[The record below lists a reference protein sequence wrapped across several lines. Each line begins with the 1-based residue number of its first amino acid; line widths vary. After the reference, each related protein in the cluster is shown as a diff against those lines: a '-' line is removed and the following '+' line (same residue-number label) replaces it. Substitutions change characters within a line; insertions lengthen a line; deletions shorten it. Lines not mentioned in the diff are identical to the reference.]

1 MLRLL
6 FIDRRDLPVVWGHTR
21 IEATPLRRMTD
32 HGSPPFL
39 MALATES
46 ADGRWDV
53 LGYRCGKRTPWQLW
67 RASTA
72 DGSTFDDVR
81 VVLDSDDYTLPD
93 GTYWQ
98 HVATVSYS
106 PEQERFLCLKNAEVP
121 EGFATYAFF
130 SRDGE
135 SWEEAPK
142 RPVYTEGDRWGA
154 IWSSPAGRY
163 ITYNKG
169 WLRCDHKRV
178 NELFLWTRTA
188 PSASARAPTASPG
201 ARRRPTPTSSAC
213 AGRAA
218 CARSA
223 GRWCRASSTSRLTGT
238 IRRNLEF
245 YASWPF
251 TYAGR
256 YFLNV
261 LTYCGSFLP
270 NGLPPMRPDGHGP
283 GTLGHEL
290 WVSDDGLQ
298 WERPFRAQDVGT
310 SILAGPIQAV
320 GKLLFYNGDQVW
332 GVPEDRVT
340 NVSARSNGLFETRTF
355 TVPARPLRLN
365 LQLPGDG
372 FGNYNNESYLMAELV
387 DDQDRVI
394 AGYDRNACLLQGPID
409 AARLVAALA
418 GRHHR
423 AAGRPAGAAAGLFPR
438 RADLRGHRMRS
449 R

>member
-1 MLRLL
+1 MVRLL

-21 IEATPLRRMTD
+21 IEATPLRRMSD

-39 MALATES
+39 MALAIES

-53 LGYRCGKRTPWQLW
+53 LGYQCGKRTPWQLW

-72 DGSTFDDVR
+72 DGSTFDEVR

-154 IWSSPAGRY
+154 IWSSPAARF

-169 WLRCDHKRV
+169 WLRCEGKRV
-178 NELFLWTRTA
+178 NELFLDAHRTVCIRSSPDA
-188 PSASARAPTASPG
+188 LTWSPSAPNAYKLGMRWARGMRKVGGPLVPREFHVAPDADDP
-201 ARRRPTPTSSAC
+201 PD
-213 AGRAA
+213 
-218 CARSA
+218 
-223 GRWCRASSTSRLTGT
+223 
-238 IRRNLEF
+238 LEF

-290 WVSDDGLQ
+290 WVSDDGLT
-298 WERPFRAQDVGT
+298 WERPFRGQDVGT
-310 SILAGPIQAV
+310 SIMAGPIQAS

-332 GVPEDRVT
+332 GVPEDRLT

-372 FGNYNNESYLMAELV
+372 FTNYNNESYLMAELV
-387 DDQDRVI
+387 DDRDRVI

-409 AARLVAALA
+409 ATRLVLRWQGATSEPLA
-418 GRHHR
+418 GRR
-423 AAGRPAGAAAGLFPR
+423 ARLRVCFRGARIFAVTA
-438 RADLRGHRMRS
+438 
-449 R
+449 